1 MPFAQ
6 THSRAIPTPLLDHV
20 VVLLDGAAFRDI
32 YACDMLREQF
42 ARVKPKNVTSSVA
55 GQYSALGVAGEN
67 TLLELFDGALPGP
80 RRLTGGLV
88 FSFEHPGSVQRARE
102 VLDTGPGGHYELVHR
117 NAADTGESR
126 PWYHMLRTDLGE
138 DSPLLMFLNEVTPE
152 YFDSLSAR
160 RGPNGELLR
169 SGYLDAAFGT
179 GTRDRRWL
187 RDITAVTLRVRPQR
201 AARMADALTALGYR
215 ATTTPPDPTGDPAS
229 GTGPTYR
236 ITGPGVDI
244 TLIGSATAPEGV
256 LDITTD
262 LHEAPQQHQEF
273 VFGDT
278 SRLVL
283 QPDGTAHWTFTPPA

>member
-1 MPFAQ
+1 MPFTQ
-6 THSRAIPTPLLDHV
+6 GNSRTIPFPLLDHV

-32 YACDMLREQF
+32 CACAMLREQF
-42 ARVKPKNVTSSVA
+42 ARVKPKNVTSSIA
-55 GQYSALGVAGEN
+55 GQYSALGLAGEN

-102 VLDTGPGGHYELVHR
+102 LLDTGPGIGGHYELVQR
-117 NAADTGESR
+117 TNSDTGEFH

-152 YFDSLSAR
+152 YYDSVSAR
-160 RGPNGELLR
+160 RGPDGELLR

-179 GTRDRRWL
+179 GGRRWL

-201 AARMADALTALGYR
+201 ATRMAAALTALGYR
-215 ATTTPPDPTGDPAS
+215 ATTTPPEHTGDPAA
-229 GTGPTYR
+229 GAAPTYR

-244 TLIGSATAPEGV
+244 GLVGSATAPEGV

-262 LHEAPQQHQEF
+262 LHETPRQHQEF
-273 VFGDT
+273 VFGGT

-283 QPDGTAHWTFTPPA
+283 RQNGTAHWTFTPPA

>member
-6 THSRAIPTPLLDHV
+6 GDSRTIPAPLLDHV
-20 VVLLDGAAFRDI
+20 VVLLDGPTFRDI
-32 YACDMLREQF
+32 SACDMLREQF

-55 GQYSALGVAGEN
+55 GQYSALGLAGEN

-88 FSFEHPGSVQRARE
+88 FSFEHPGSVQRARA
-102 VLDTGPGGHYELVHR
+102 LFDTGSGIGGHYELVHR
-117 NAADTGESR
+117 HTADTDEFH
-126 PWYHMLRTDLGE
+126 PWYHMFRTDLGE
-138 DSPLLMFLNEVTPE
+138 DSPLLLFFNEVTPE
-152 YFDSLSAR
+152 YFDSVSAR
-160 RGPNGELLR
+160 RGPGGELLR

-201 AARMADALTALGYR
+201 AAGMADALTALGYR
-215 ATTTPPDPTGDPAS
+215 TTTDATDDAAAGS
-229 GTGPTYR
+229 GPTYR
-236 ITGPGVDI
+236 IAGPGVDI
-244 TLIGSATAPEGV
+244 TLVGSATAPEGV

-262 LHEAPQQHQEF
+262 LHDAPQRDQEF

-283 QPDGTAHWTFTPPA
+283 RQHGTAHWTFTPPA